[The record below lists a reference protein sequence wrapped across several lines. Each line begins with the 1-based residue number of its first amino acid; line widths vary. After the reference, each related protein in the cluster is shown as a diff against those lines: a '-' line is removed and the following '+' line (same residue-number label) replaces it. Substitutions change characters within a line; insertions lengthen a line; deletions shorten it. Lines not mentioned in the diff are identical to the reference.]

1 MPLRLL
7 VSPVTSSP
15 CQNAARRLHF
25 PHKEEILIRFNE
37 LFDRDR
43 LPSGLC
49 ELCIPQDLQSRR
61 IRFELR
67 LFQTAK
73 ELMDLRRDCLQMIG
87 AGRAT
92 G

>member
-1 MPLRLL
+1 MQPAGCIF
-7 VSPVTSSP
+7 S
-15 CQNAARRLHF
+15 
-25 PHKEEILIRFNE
+25 HKEEILIRFDE

-73 ELMDLRRDCLQMIG
+73 ELMDLRCDCLQMIG
-87 AGRAT
+87 EGERQADALHA
-92 G
+92 